1 MLIGLKLGLKK
12 ENSAFKIL
20 NMIHYLRSKPDDI
33 YFYPKNKKKAK
44 PQGKK
49 KKSWIQALI
58 YRMESS
64 LESEPGLE
72 AGGFV
77 RV

>member
-1 MLIGLKLGLKK
+1 MTFI
-12 ENSAFKIL
+12 FIPKI
-20 NMIHYLRSKPDDI
+20 
-33 YFYPKNKKKAK
+33 KKAK
-44 PQGKK
+44 PQEKK
-49 KKSWIQALI
+49 KKSWIPALI

-77 RV
+77 